1 MLVYA
6 INLLI
11 TGSRDLGLNETG
23 LGLTAS
29 NSPIIPWYALEPVIN
44 IYNVYLHA
52 TWIQQQKSFS
62 RGGDS
67 IPA

>member
-11 TGSRDLGLNETG
+11 TGSSDLGINETG

-29 NSPIIPWYALEPVIN
+29 NSPLIPRYALEPVIN
-44 IYNVYLHA
+44 IYLASAMPSY
-52 TWIQQQKSFS
+52 QQL
-62 RGGDS
+62 
-67 IPA
+67 I